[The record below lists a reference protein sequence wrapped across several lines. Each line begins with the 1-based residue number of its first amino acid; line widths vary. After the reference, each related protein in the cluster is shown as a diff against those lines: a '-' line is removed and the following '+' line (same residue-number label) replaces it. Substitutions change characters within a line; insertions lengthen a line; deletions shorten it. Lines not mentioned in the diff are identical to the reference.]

1 MPTTARIPAAAA
13 FPILLAAALAVLPA
27 LVPAP
32 ALAQARPATA
42 APVAGMPTAATLIDP
57 PVAYTAQRVVEV
69 GGKTYRGRVAHVPG
83 RSREEMEIDRR
94 LQVVILDRAAGK
106 AWIMLDRSP
115 MLVEVASQKAEEFLL
130 AGQGDIRGIARLGTE
145 PVAGRTATKYR
156 VEHKEGQGHVWVD
169 QTGILLRADGTAK
182 DGTPFAMRLENL
194 SLAAPAA
201 AEFQPP
207 GDRQRLILDVGKMSG
222 AEIRQLLAM
231 FGAVKR

>member
-1 MPTTARIPAAAA
+1 MSLTVRPSAAA
-13 FPILLAAALAVLPA
+13 FPVVLVAALAAGWA

-32 ALAQARPATA
+32 ARAQARPATA
-42 APVAGMPTAATLIDP
+42 APASGMPTAAQLIDP

-106 AWIMLDRSP
+106 AWILLDRSP
-115 MLVEVASQKAEEFLL
+115 MMVEVASQKAEEFLL
-130 AGQGDIRGIARLGTE
+130 AGQGDLRGIARVGAET
-145 PVAGRTATKYR
+145 VAGRPATKYK
-156 VEHKEGQGHVWVD
+156 VDHKEGQGHVWID

-182 DGTPFAMRLENL
+182 DGTPFSMRLEGL
-194 SLAAPAA
+194 SLAAPPAG
-201 AEFQPP
+201 EFQPP

-222 AEIRQLLAM
+222 AEIRQILTM
-231 FGAVKR
+231 FGGAKR